1 MEVDLVIRPTAACD
15 CETIASFNCH
25 LAMESEGRLLD
36 RNVVA
41 GGVARAL
48 EHPAY
53 CRYFVAEI
61 QGQVIGQTMITFEWS
76 DWENG
81 LIWWIQSVYIHPDY
95 RRQGYFRKIFEW
107 VVEQVRQD
115 PDAVGL
121 RLYVDRHN
129 QPALATYE
137 KLGMSRMDYLI
148 YELKYKQDGD
158 S

>member
-1 MEVDLVIRPTAACD
+1 
-15 CETIASFNCH
+15 
-25 LAMESEGRLLD
+25 
-36 RNVVA
+36 
-41 GGVARAL
+41 
-48 EHPAY
+48 
-53 CRYFVAEI
+53 
-61 QGQVIGQTMITFEWS
+61 
-76 DWENG
+76 
-81 LIWWIQSVYIHPDY
+81 YIHPDY